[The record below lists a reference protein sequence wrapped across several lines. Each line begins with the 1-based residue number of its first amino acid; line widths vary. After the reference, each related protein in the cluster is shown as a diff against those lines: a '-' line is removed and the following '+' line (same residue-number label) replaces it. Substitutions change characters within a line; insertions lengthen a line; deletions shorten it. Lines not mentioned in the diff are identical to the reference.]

1 MIVLISVMFVVMLIL
16 TDVFP
21 LLLNGLMVVFV
32 FWFWDGGA
40 GGWEEIVFTVYYSCE
55 LVISNKSNLV
65 HIYTHIYNGRAYMCI
80 DNLKTFFFSIYFCS

>member
-21 LLLNGLMVVFV
+21 LLLNGLIVVFV

-65 HIYTHIYNGRAYMCI
+65 HIYTHNGRAYMCI